1 MGRFLRRKQTLG
13 GGTAVTF
20 DYTYSLEGRLTN
32 VMKDG
37 VTYEHYDYSA
47 QNGNRSAAPPP
58 FLSVTAPQVSYDAHD
73 RLTTYGPYRY
83 TYTNNGSLLTKT
95 DTRTTP
101 ASVTTYA
108 YDAQGNLLAV
118 TPSSGPAI
126 SYIVDGQNRRI
137 AKKVGASTVKQ
148 WIYRDSLKPVAE
160 LDGSGSLVSIFV
172 YASNSNTPDLVV
184 RNNAT
189 YRLLTDHVGSVLR
202 AVNVADSSDV
212 AFAAE
217 YTAFGEQ
224 TVTTGNADFVPFG
237 FAGGLSDAQTGLVRF
252 GARDYDPSVGRWT
265 SKDPILF
272 DGGQANLYVYV
283 NNDPVNLTDPEGRA
297 VPPWVWTIPFWDG
310 PEPGPADLAAAVLLV
325 CIAAADILDAPISDA
340 ERCEQE
346 WAAANRKCGG
356 LIVDS
361 SEEARRLRGGYSNV
375 YDCAK
380 GHVTK
385 DCGGNLID
393 YGPKRRRR
401 VFR

>member
-1 MGRFLRRKQTLG
+1 MLCEDLLTFGHGELLLPARGQTKPVGAGSVTRASRLFVTNRRQRRDPRSHHLRAAQSVRPLAKAGREPEEGALCARTAAARNTPTERQAQPSGPPRPAQPASGGPPARAAQRARR
-13 GGTAVTF
+13 
-20 DYTYSLEGRLTN
+20 
-32 VMKDG
+32 
-37 VTYEHYDYSA
+37 
-47 QNGNRSAAPPP
+47 AAP
-58 FLSVTAPQVSYDAHD
+58 
-73 RLTTYGPYRY
+73 RRY
-83 TYTNNGSLLTKT
+83 TG
-95 DTRTTP
+95 
-101 ASVTTYA
+101 
-108 YDAQGNLLAV
+108 
-118 TPSSGPAI
+118 
-126 SYIVDGQNRRI
+126 
-137 AKKVGASTVKQ
+137 GAA
-148 WIYRDSLKPVAE
+148 P
-160 LDGSGSLVSIFV
+160 
-172 YASNSNTPDLVV
+172 
-184 RNNAT
+184 
-189 YRLLTDHVGSVLR
+189 HVGSVLR